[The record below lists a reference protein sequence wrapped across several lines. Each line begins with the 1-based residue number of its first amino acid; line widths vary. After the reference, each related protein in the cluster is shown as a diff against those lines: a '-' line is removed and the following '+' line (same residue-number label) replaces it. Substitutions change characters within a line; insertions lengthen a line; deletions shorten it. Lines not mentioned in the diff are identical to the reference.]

1 MLPYDEHTPTY
12 ELQKVQWLVGQGALT
27 CSVSRMASRGGE
39 VVSLD
44 RNGIIAVVL
53 SLEPQDFYKTME
65 SEQRPGLWQD
75 VYH

>member
-1 MLPYDEHTPTY
+1 
-12 ELQKVQWLVGQGALT
+12 
-27 CSVSRMASRGGE
+27 
-39 VVSLD
+39 VSLD

-75 VYH
+75 VYHKRYGVNDLYIKLQIDADGRAVIIQFKRR